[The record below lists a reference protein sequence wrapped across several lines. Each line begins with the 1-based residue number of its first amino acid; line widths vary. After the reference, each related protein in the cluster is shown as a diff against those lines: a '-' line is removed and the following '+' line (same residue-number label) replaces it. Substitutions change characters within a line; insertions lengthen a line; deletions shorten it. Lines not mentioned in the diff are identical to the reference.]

1 MTVKITLITPPDV
14 FENDTKSILLLN
26 LTEKQ
31 QTAASEWLG
40 RFESQDNLNIYF
52 YQNEIDVPWIL
63 HAMAIS
69 KHKYIDLDGTGEL
82 SHYISGYII
91 GKPNTYYSCFDQNVA
106 SVYSYINSNRVNDVV
121 EFFERTLGAE

>member
-31 QTAASEWLG
+31 QTAASDWLG
-40 RFESQDNLNIYF
+40 SFKSQENLNIYF
-52 YQNEIDVPWIL
+52 YQNEIDMPWIL

-69 KHKYIDLDGTGEL
+69 KHKYIDLDGTREL
-82 SHYISGYII
+82 SQYLSGYII
-91 GKPNTYYSCFDQNVA
+91 GKSNTYYSCFDQNVA
-106 SVYSYINSNRVNDVV
+106 SVYNYINPNRVNGVV
-121 EFFERTLGAE
+121 EFFERTLGVE